1 MFALLNNFNVGRRL
15 GAGFG
20 ILVALMA
27 VLAAVAFLNMRSIQ
41 DRLIDIVD
49 NYNLKSEHLHEMYT
63 ASTATS
69 MSIRNLLILD
79 DLDII
84 EMERE
89 SLAATRERYDAA
101 REALYAFPADARI
114 REIREKIDTARAASR
129 TANDR
134 IETLVLAQ
142 DAAGARDA
150 LMAEG
155 GPAARDWRILLEEDL
170 AFQAAET
177 AQAYALAKAD
187 YARARTL
194 LSVIAAVALAVA
206 ILLGWLLTRSIVR
219 PLQQATRVAQ
229 DIARGRLD
237 GEIAFSG
244 RDEVATLLGSMA
256 DMQAGLQRFARAQG
270 EIARQHEAG
279 EIDHRI
285 ADDEFEGAFGEMAA
299 QINTLVGAH
308 IAVQLQVVEMV
319 GAYARGDLSRDLER
333 LPGKKA
339 QFSDAVD
346 GVKAGLE
353 AVMAEMGS
361 LVDAAVAGDFSR
373 RGDATR
379 FEFAYR
385 GMVENLNLLMQS
397 ADRGLTEVGTLLGA
411 VADGDLTREADTGL
425 PGQFGRLAADAN
437 GTVHKLAEVVAQI
450 RGGSD
455 AINAAASEIAAG
467 NDDLSRR
474 TEQQAAALEE
484 TASSMEELTSTVRQ
498 NADNARQ
505 ANQLAIGAVDV
516 ASQGGEV
523 VGKVVQTMSAISD
536 SSNRIADI
544 IGVIDGIAF
553 QTNILALNAA
563 VEAARAGEQG
573 RGFAVVAAEVRS
585 LAQRS
590 AGAAKEIK
598 TLITDS
604 ADKVR
609 HGNELVDQAGKTMG
623 EIVTSIKRVTD
634 IIADISAASQEQS
647 AGIEQINQAVTQMDE
662 GTQQNAALVEEAT
675 AAARSMEQQ
684 SGQLVETVAVFQI
697 HGGRPTQATGAAASA
712 PAVVAKPVRSG
723 PVRANPAPARPRPAP
738 RAAAKAAPALATAAA
753 GDWQEF

>member
-1 MFALLNNFNVGRRL
+1 MFAFLNNLNVGKRL

-20 ILVALMA
+20 LLVAL
-27 VLAAVAFLNMRSIQ
+27 LALLAGIAFFEMRAIQ
-41 DRLIDIVD
+41 DRLVEIVD
-49 NYNLKSEHLHEMYT
+49 TYNVKSRHLNEMHR
-63 ASTATS
+63 ASAATS
-69 MSIRNLLILD
+69 MSVRNLLILD
-79 DLDII
+79 DLEII

-89 SLAATRERYDAA
+89 SLSAARQQYDTARDALYALPAEGAALELREKTDAA
-101 REALYAFPADARI
+101 RAVS
-114 REIREKIDTARAASR
+114 RE
-129 TANDR
+129 ANDR
-134 IETLVLAQ
+134 IVALVLAQ
-142 DAAGARDA
+142 DKAGARDV

-155 GPAARDWRILLEEDL
+155 GPAARDWRLLLEENL
-170 AFQAAET
+170 QQQESATSQAHAS
-177 AQAYALAKAD
+177 ALAAYD
-187 YARARTL
+187 IARL
-194 LSVIAAVALAVA
+194 LLLLVACAALGIAVGS
-206 ILLGWLLTRSIVR
+206 GWLLTRSIVR
-219 PLQQATRVAQ
+219 PLNEATRVAR

-237 GEIAFSG
+237 GDIRATG
-244 RDEVATLLGSMA
+244 RDELSALLGSMSE
-256 DMQAGLQRFARAQG
+256 MQAGLQRFAQAQG
-270 EIARQHEAG
+270 EISQRHEAG
-279 EIDHRI
+279 EIDHRMPEE
-285 ADDEFEGAFGEMAA
+285 EFQGAFAEMAA
-299 QINTLVGAH
+299 QINGLVASH
-308 IAVQLQVVEMV
+308 LAVQMQVVDMV
-319 GAYARGDLSRDLER
+319 GAYARGDLSGDLER
-333 LPGKKA
+333 LPGQKA
-339 QFSDAVD
+339 RFTEAVD

-353 AVMAEMGS
+353 SVMAEIGG

-373 RGDATR
+373 RGDSEV

-385 GMVENLNLLMQS
+385 DMIANLNLLMES
-397 ADRGLTEVGTLLGA
+397 ADRGLSDVGSLLEA
-411 VADGDLTREADTGL
+411 VAAGDLSRQADASL
-425 PGQFGRLAADAN
+425 PGQFGKLAADAN
-437 GTVHKLAEVVAQI
+437 GTVRKLAEVVTQI

-455 AINAAASEIAAG
+455 AINSAAGEIAAG

-474 TEQQAAALEE
+474 TEQQAASLEE

-523 VGKVVQTMSAISD
+523 VGKVVETMSAISE

-604 ADKVR
+604 TDKVR
-609 HGNELVDQAGKTMG
+609 HGNDLVDQAGKTMG
-623 EIVTSIKRVTD
+623 EIVTSVKRVTD

-647 AGIEQINQAVTQMDE
+647 AGIEQVNQAITQMDE
-662 GTQQNAALVEEAT
+662 STQQNAALVEEAT

-684 SGQLVETVAVFQI
+684 AGQLVQTVAVFRVQD
-697 HGGRPTQATGAAASA
+697 GDASRVTRVA
-712 PAVVAKPVRSG
+712 SPVVV
-723 PVRANPAPARPRPAP
+723 PAP
-738 RAAAKAAPALATAAA
+738 RQVHTLPATRRAAPALRGPGRPSAALPVEAA
-753 GDWQEF
+753 GEWQEF